1 MWFEDIIFDFVVE
14 SRSGDNDVIDVDG
27 LVSRGGFGGNVVKG
41 GCIEEASWRMWSELD
56 GEVTDVANVGSEN
69 LEIQHIVICLD
80 ICKVIVVKASEK
92 FWRVGENLNL

>member
-1 MWFEDIIFDFVVE
+1 
-14 SRSGDNDVIDVDG
+14 
-27 LVSRGGFGGNVVKG
+27 
-41 GCIEEASWRMWSELD
+41 MWSELD

-80 ICKVIVVKASEK
+80 ICKIIVVKASEK